1 MDNSTLPPASAD
13 AAGASASSG
22 SAALSAAAIAAA
34 GVAGI
39 SALVALVR
47 TAAQPALRSLLDPLL
62 EELKGRILVSIAAQL
77 RSTSLPPS
85 TDADVVAAARTVL
98 TAVVAAIDA
107 SVAAAP
113 QPPATPSPSS

>member
-1 MDNSTLPPASAD
+1 MDNTTLPPVAAD
-13 AAGASASSG
+13 AAGTPTAPAF
-22 SAALSAAAIAAA
+22 AALSAAAIAAA
-34 GVAGI
+34 GVAGV

-47 TAAQPALRSLLDPLL
+47 TSAQPALRSLLDPLL
-62 EELKGRILVSIAAQL
+62 EELKGKILVSIAEKL

-107 SVAAAP
+107 SVAAP
-113 QPPATPSPSS
+113 EPPPAPSS